1 LILDIAQTVLIFVGV
16 PLAVIAI
23 VAALVYAGGGK
34 NRAKR
39 YRPGRS
45 YDFAPVWFTSS
56 AKPVG
61 PEAAGRGGHELVGR
75 KQAALPASTT
85 ASAPGVTGGASDRW

>member
-1 LILDIAQTVLIFVGV
+1 LDIAQTVLIFVGV

-23 VAALVYAGGGK
+23 VAAIVYAGGGK
-34 NRAKR
+34 TRAKR
-39 YRPGRS
+39 YRPGRA

-56 AKPVG
+56 AKPG
-61 PEAAGRGGHELVGR
+61 GAAVAGHGSHELVAR
-75 KQAALPASTT
+75 TQAALPAAAT